1 MIKTIL
7 RLNEWLL
14 CTPSHIFVGS
24 ALGKFVNP
32 FFLFFLFALDHTE
45 YCVNQCIVYLA
56 CIGIGMLFLCL
67 QHVRRV
73 WGQRL
78 KNVEFSK
85 DTWMVHCISLKK
97 MCLYEKGIA
106 LQNLKRLT
114 PQRFFFRN
122 SDKELGNKC
131 FCVYFSSLSP
141 KAKFQIL
148 LFDKCPTLTSSISST
163 PVSFHCGISD
173 AHICETFLSLEKKK
187 NCLGSQR
194 FSNSKHRPMSPQTWT
209 DGVHRAATS
218 CDSLRGDELALGDIP
233 QLSSVMDQH
242 KVPRFS
248 YMEALAWTL
257 SHWFASVGEAGFDVG
272 RVRVGTLRISA
283 VTRLGHTEWLPLS
296 AGKKTHIL
304 ITTGSL
310 VMALFECIPT
320 CEWGSETGRREV
332 RNISL
337 RGLLAGRQSEWAS
350 CRSTITNRPAA
361 WEGLPNIIH
370 MCHILSEPPPGLAVH
385 SRREGGVLVRAHFTQ
400 ARGQLGSALAVKWPL
415 RRGRL

>member
-1 MIKTIL
+1 
-7 RLNEWLL
+7 
-14 CTPSHIFVGS
+14 
-24 ALGKFVNP
+24 
-32 FFLFFLFALDHTE
+32 
-45 YCVNQCIVYLA
+45 
-56 CIGIGMLFLCL
+56 
-67 QHVRRV
+67 
-73 WGQRL
+73 
-78 KNVEFSK
+78 
-85 DTWMVHCISLKK
+85 
-97 MCLYEKGIA
+97 
-106 LQNLKRLT
+106 
-114 PQRFFFRN
+114 
-122 SDKELGNKC
+122 
-131 FCVYFSSLSP
+131 
-141 KAKFQIL
+141 
-148 LFDKCPTLTSSISST
+148 
-163 PVSFHCGISD
+163 
-173 AHICETFLSLEKKK
+173 
-187 NCLGSQR
+187 
-194 FSNSKHRPMSPQTWT
+194 MSPQTWT

-218 CDSLRGDELALGDIP
+218 CDSLRGDELALGNIP

-248 YMEALAWTL
+248 YMEAIGWNL
-257 SHWFASVGEAGFDVG
+257 SHWLASVGEAGFDVG

-337 RGLLAGRQSEWAS
+337 RVLLAGRQSEWAS

-385 SRREGGVLVRAHFTQ
+385 SRREGGVPVRAYFTQ

-415 RRGRL
+415 RRGRLQCWLEIHVVSFPSLMGGSLNFLQPVIWGCSQRKSKRDNSWLYVNHLYWFAHTNEEFDSLHHSWLNTKWK

>member
-1 MIKTIL
+1 MKKALHYRIWKDSHLKGFLETRIKSWGTNVFAYVL
-7 RLNEWLL
+7 AASLQKPNFRYCCLTNVQHWRLVFQAHLWAFTAAFQTL
-14 CTPSHIFVGS
+14 IFVRS
-24 ALGKFVNP
+24 
-32 FFLFFLFALDHTE
+32 
-45 YCVNQCIVYLA
+45 
-56 CIGIGMLFLCL
+56 
-67 QHVRRV
+67 
-73 WGQRL
+73 
-78 KNVEFSK
+78 FSL
-85 DTWMVHCISLKK
+85 W
-97 MCLYEKGIA
+97 
-106 LQNLKRLT
+106 
-114 PQRFFFRN
+114 
-122 SDKELGNKC
+122 
-131 FCVYFSSLSP
+131 
-141 KAKFQIL
+141 
-148 LFDKCPTLTSSISST
+148 
-163 PVSFHCGISD
+163 
-173 AHICETFLSLEKKK
+173 KKK
-187 NCLGSQR
+187 KICLGSQR

-248 YMEALAWTL
+248 YMEAIAWTL

-400 ARGQLGSALAVKWPL
+400 ARGQLGSTLAVKWPL